1 MIVLCVFVFF
11 NARFTFRRFA
21 RRVKTVTIEHIPYII
36 TFSALVLFVLP
47 VYILE
52 NSFAITHTPCEPVT
66 EAEIITY
73 VVETSGPLPE
83 PTTTQ
88 KYTEVVATL
97 TAYCPCK
104 RCCGKTD
111 GITASGTKATAGRTV
126 AVDNSIIPYG
136 TEIIIDGHSYIA
148 EDCGAAVKGYT
159 IDIFFDTHEEA
170 LSFGK
175 QTKTVYVAE
184 TV

>member
-1 MIVLCVFVFF
+1 MRF
-11 NARFTFRRFA
+11 NFYNACFTLRRFA
-21 RRVKTVTIEHIPYII
+21 RRVKTVTIQHIPSIV
-36 TFSALVLFVLP
+36 TLSALVLFVLP
-47 VYILE
+47 VCILE
-52 NSFAITHTPCEPVT
+52 NSFATTHTPCEPTT
-66 EAEIITY
+66 EAEITTC
-73 VVETSGPLPE
+73 VVETSE

-111 GITASGTKATAGRTV
+111 GITASGTQATAGRTV

-175 QTKTVYVAE
+175 QTKTVYIAE